1 MSILYYNPH
10 IISKILLENRS
21 LLENTPYVTGT
32 RETFEQYEKFGLNK
46 FNAVYDRTGHLP
58 HFLDIK
64 VGAHPIPPHIP
75 NYNQSFYDISV
86 ARAKELLALGKP
98 INVMW
103 SGGIDS
109 TYILF
114 MLHHLANDKDQIKV
128 VGTYNSI
135 VESGDLFDTKI
146 KDTFKHNIRVSSR
159 NDLSF
164 NEEGIFVSG
173 MCGNQLFGP
182 TDDMFA
188 NGGTA
193 MFHHTLGTPETIYES
208 CEGNVRPEL
217 LEFLDP
223 VIKNSPKKIE
233 TIADLRWY
241 CIFNLDWYTA
251 IYEHKIMLP
260 PELAGNVHGFFDSYD
275 FQSWA
280 VNTKEPFTKIRG
292 NANTHRWQMREVLS
306 DVFGLEHYAHNKPKK
321 ISTFCVHN
329 PNWIFLLDGYQNVY
343 L

>member
-10 IISKILLENRS
+10 AVSKILNNDRQV
-21 LLENTPYVTGT
+21 LENTPFIVGR

-46 FNAVYDRTGHLP
+46 YNAVYDRTGNLP
-58 HFLDIK
+58 HFLDMK
-64 VGAHPIPPHIP
+64 HGEHPIPLYDAD
-75 NYNQSFYDISV
+75 YNRSFYDISV
-86 ARAKELLALGKP
+86 ERAKQLLSLDQP
-98 INVMW
+98 INVLW

-114 MLHHLANDKDQIKV
+114 MLHELANDKDQIRV
-128 VGTYNSI
+128 LGTYNSVI
-135 VESGDLFDTKI
+135 ESGDVFDTKI
-146 KDTFKHNIRVSSR
+146 KNTFRHNIRVSSR
-159 NDLSF
+159 NDNSF
-164 NEEGIFVSG
+164 VGEGIFVSG

-188 NGGTA
+188 TGGTA
-193 MFHHTLGTPETIYES
+193 MFHHTLGTPETIYEPYQ
-208 CEGNVRPEL
+208 GNVREDL
-217 LEFLDP
+217 LEFLHP
-223 VIKNSPKKIE
+223 IISTSSKKIE

-251 IYEHKIMLP
+251 IYEHKIMQP
-260 PELAGNVHGFFDSYD
+260 PEIMSRIHGFFDHVD
-275 FQSWA
+275 FQTWA

-292 NANTHRWQMREVLS
+292 NSNTHRWQMRQVLS
-306 DVFGLEHYAHNKPKK
+306 ESFGLNHYAENKPKK

-329 PNWIFLLDGYQNVY
+329 PEWIFLLDNYQNIY